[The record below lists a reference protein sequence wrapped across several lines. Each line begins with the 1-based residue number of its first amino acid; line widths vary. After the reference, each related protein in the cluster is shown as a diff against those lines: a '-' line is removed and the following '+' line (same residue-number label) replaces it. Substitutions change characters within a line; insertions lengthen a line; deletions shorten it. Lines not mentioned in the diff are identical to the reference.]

1 MAWSSERG
9 YPKPP
14 GWEVT
19 ARRIKA
25 RDPICRIQGPRCTQ
39 VSTEVDHVLPV
50 HLGGTHEDDNLQGVC
65 HNDHAAKTAAEA
77 AAARPRA
84 RREPERHP
92 GLA

>member
-1 MAWSSERG
+1 MAWPKHRR

-14 GWEVT
+14 GWDAT

-25 RDPICRIQGPRCTQ
+25 RDPLCRIRGPHCTGP
-39 VSTEVDHVLPV
+39 STEVDHVVPV
-50 HLGGTHEDDNLQGVC
+50 HLGGGHEDDNLQGAC
-65 HNDHAAKTAAEA
+65 HACHADKTAQEA

-92 GLA
+92 GLL